1 MQHGERTTTAAHAR
15 LLLPRFRA
23 LQLVLQLPCEVAYLY
38 RTGFELPREESRD
51 DTLVYVVDLSS
62 VYTF

>member
-1 MQHGERTTTAAHAR
+1 MQHGERITTAAHAR

-38 RTGFELPREESRD
+38 RTWFELPREESRD
-51 DTLVYVVDLSS
+51 DAIVDVVDLSS
-62 VYTF
+62 VCIF